1 MLMSRDEQSCLVVS
15 YRDLKTCI
23 EAAFKYVPASQ
34 SPSSPPLHNPDFTS
48 FLQRS
53 GARHLSVTSLLAV
66 F

>member
-23 EAAFKYVPASQ
+23 EAAFKYVSASQ
-34 SPSSPPLHNPDFTS
+34 SPSYSPQHKPDFTF

-53 GARHLSVTSLLAV
+53 GARHLSVITLLVV